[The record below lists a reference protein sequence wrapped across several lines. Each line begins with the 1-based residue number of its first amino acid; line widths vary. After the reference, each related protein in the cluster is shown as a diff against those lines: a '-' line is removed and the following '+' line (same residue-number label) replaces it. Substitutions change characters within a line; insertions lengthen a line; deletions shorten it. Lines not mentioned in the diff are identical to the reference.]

1 MREILC
7 ITGGERLEGKVR
19 VAGAKNAALPLLFA
33 TLLTDQECTLHNV
46 PDLADISVTM
56 RLLRSF
62 GASCTLNDSSI
73 RTTTSEITGIEA
85 PYSLVKALRASFWA
99 LGPLLARVGEAR
111 VSLPGGDAIGTRPV
125 DLHLKGMVQLGA
137 EVKMEHGVV
146 IATAPGGLRG
156 AKIDLEFPSVGAT
169 HNLLMCAAGTPGE
182 TVLSGA
188 AREPEVIELCRFL
201 AQMGAEIDGIGSSK
215 IQIKG
220 RSELGGAEMR
230 VLGDRIEAVTYL
242 LAGSLTSGNVC
253 VEGIEHRYLTAELEL
268 LRQMG
273 CSLDVQQDDKICLSA
288 AGELQATSFQTAPHP
303 GVATD
308 VQPLFLAALSK
319 AKGVSEVTETVF
331 ENRFGHVAEYRRFGA
346 DISVEGR
353 IARIKGVEGSLSAAP
368 VEGGDIRAAAG
379 LVLLGLVA
387 EGVTQVRELHHLD
400 RGYEG
405 FVSKLTALGARISRV
420 PAFDSREVVVGC

>member
-1 MREILC
+1 
-7 ITGGERLEGKVR
+7 
-19 VAGAKNAALPLLFA
+19 LFA
-33 TLLTDQECTLHNV
+33 TLLSEQACTLRNV
-46 PDLADISVTM
+46 PDLADISVTL

-62 GASCTLNDSSI
+62 GASCSFQDNVI
-73 RTTTSEITGIEA
+73 TTQTPEITGVEA

-125 DLHLKGMVQLGA
+125 DLHLKGMAQLGA
-137 EVKMEHGVV
+137 DVKMEHGVV
-146 IATAPGGLRG
+146 IASAPGGLRG
-156 AKIDLEFPSVGAT
+156 AKIDLDFPSVGAT

-182 TVLSGA
+182 TILSGA
-188 AREPEVIELCRFL
+188 AREPEVIELCDL
-201 AQMGAEIDGIGSSK
+201 LSQMGAEIDGIGTST

-220 RSELGGAEMR
+220 RKDLGGAEID

-242 LAGSLTSGNVC
+242 LAAALTGGEVC
-253 VEGIEHRYLTAELEL
+253 VDGIDPHYLEAELGLMRE
-268 LRQMG
+268 MG
-273 CSLDVQQDDKICLSA
+273 CRIDLEKSNSICISTK
-288 AGELQATSFQTAPHP
+288 GELQAVSFETAPHP

-308 VQPLFLAALSK
+308 VQPLFVAALAK
-319 AKGVSEVTETVF
+319 AKGVSEVVETVF

-353 IARIKGVEGSLSAAP
+353 LARITGVNGNLSSAP

-387 EGVTQVRELHHLD
+387 DGVTQVRELHHLD

-405 FVSKLTALGARISRV
+405 LVSKLNELGAQISRV